1 MTLDSLDQQLI
12 AVIQGGFE
20 LINKPFAHIAKQLGI
35 SEQIVLER
43 LKFLKEE
50 GTIKRLGVVVRHR
63 ELGYKA
69 NAMVVWDIPDHLV
82 DEVARR
88 IASFDCVT
96 LCYQRPRRMP
106 DWSYNLFSMIHG
118 KNRDFV
124 LQRLADIIDVLELE
138 NIKHAPLFSTRQ
150 FKQRGAHYFKNKSYV
165 NKNPAAKSLEI
176 IKFPVSP
183 IFGKNL
189 INNQAMTKPAITKIV
204 HQDEAALSINHAYG

>member
-12 AVIQGGFE
+12 AMIQGGFE
-20 LINKPFAHIAKQLGI
+20 LIHKPFAHIAKQLGV
-35 SEQIVLER
+35 SEQIILER

-69 NAMVVWDIPDHLV
+69 NAMVVWDIPAHRV
-82 DEVARR
+82 DEIARR

-118 KNRDFV
+118 KDRNFV
-124 LQRLADIIDVLELE
+124 LQRLADIIDILDLQD
-138 NIKHAPLFSTRQ
+138 IKHEPLFSTRQ
-150 FKQRGAHYFKNKSYV
+150 FKQRGAYYFDNTR
-165 NKNPAAKSLEI
+165 PAAADKNLQAI
-176 IKFPVSP
+176 NFPVSSL
-183 IFGKNL
+183 FGKNL
-189 INNQAMTKPAITKIV
+189 INNPVMTRATITKIA
-204 HQDEAALSINHAYG
+204 HKDEMPLSINHAYG